1 MKKIYC
7 NFTFSLII
15 FFVFQIKVSAQP
27 DIWWNNDIPTGNINN
42 LNTGDV
48 YINSSLMWNN
58 GSSFLSS
65 DQGGSIELGYPL
77 HNNCTP
83 YIDFHV
89 GGGHAQD
96 FNMRIMNSTSNKLDF
111 MNSYGAK
118 LTFDG
123 NPSGL
128 YNLPSLRLYNPV
140 YEGNSFQFQNAN
152 GLAAIDFW
160 NFGGT
165 NGVMD
170 FYADYQNHPEYAQF
184 TIKSDGSCGWAN
196 DWSALSSDQ
205 GGSIHLNKYGLDANS
220 RPFIDFSSGYSFQS
234 NHIDVRIKNSA
245 ANTLDFWT
253 NMYLDGSGGSK
264 IMSIKNDGVYAKKLT
279 VQASWSDF
287 VFASDY
293 HLLSLSELESYINEN
308 GHLPEIPS
316 ESYVKE
322 NGIEIGEMTS
332 KLLQKIEEMS
342 LYLIDLNKQVETLKK
357 ENANMKTLINK

>member
-1 MKKIYC
+1 MKKNYC
-7 NFTFSLII
+7 ILTISLII
-15 FFVFQIKVSAQP
+15 FFVFQTKVSAQSDP
-27 DIWWNNDIPTGNINN
+27 MWEIISGTNDIH
-42 LNTGDV
+42 NTNSGEV
-48 YINSSLMWNN
+48 FVNSSLRWNN
-58 GSSFLSS
+58 GSSYLSN
-65 DQGGSIELGYPL
+65 DQGGSIELGYPF
-77 HNNCTP
+77 HHNCTP
-83 YIDFHV
+83 YIDFHI
-89 GGGHAQD
+89 GGGLED
-96 FNMRIMNSTSNKLDF
+96 FNMRIMNSSSNKLDF

-165 NGVMD
+165 NGVLD
-170 FYADYQNHPEYAQF
+170 FYADYENHPEYCQF
-184 TIKSDGSCGWAN
+184 SIKSDGSCGWAN
-196 DWSALSSDQ
+196 DWSALSNDQ
-205 GGSIHLNKYGLDANS
+205 GGSIHLNKYGLDDES
-220 RPFIDFSSGYSFQS
+220 RPFIDFSRGRSFQS
-234 NHIDVRIKNSA
+234 NHIDVRIKNTDP
-245 ANTLDFWT
+245 NTLDFLT
-253 NMYLDGSGGSK
+253 NMDIQGNGGSK
-264 IMSIKNDGVYAKKLT
+264 IMSIKNDGVYATKLT

-308 GHLPEIPS
+308 GHLPDIPT
-316 ESYVKE
+316 ESFVSE

-357 ENANMKTLINK
+357 ENADMKSLINK